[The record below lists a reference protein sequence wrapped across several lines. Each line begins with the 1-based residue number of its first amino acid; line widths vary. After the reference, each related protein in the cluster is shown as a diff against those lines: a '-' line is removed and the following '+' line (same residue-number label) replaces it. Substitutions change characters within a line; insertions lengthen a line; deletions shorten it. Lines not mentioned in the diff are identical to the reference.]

1 MLNVSSITLAGA
13 FSSLLAFS
21 ITKMIGL
28 GGLEGWHCLFIVEG
42 IITVF
47 LGLLVPFILLET
59 PGLSLQLD
67 ADDKNSLVL
76 RKQFRDG
83 GATISSK
90 GHKFSRPY
98 PVPC

>member
-1 MLNVSSITLAGA
+1 
-13 FSSLLAFS
+13 
-21 ITKMIGL
+21 MIGL
-28 GGLEGWHCLFIVEG
+28 GGLEGWHCLFTVEG

-59 PGLSLQLD
+59 LRLSPHLD
-67 ADDKNSLVL
+67 RDEKNSLVL

-90 GHKFSRPY
+90 GHKFSGPY